1 MVINTF
7 LPTLIML
14 VAYIRMGYILY
25 RSEFASKD
33 KRQAQVNMF
42 ETCVIMMIMFT
53 LSSLNTCIAM
63 MLFAVGYYQ
72 TPSSDYYNIS
82 IILLVFNHCINPFIY
97 SLRYKEFQTQFN
109 NLFCRGS
116 KKLSS
121 VSHTSSTSKTEI
133 KQ

>member
-63 MLFAVGYYQ
+63 MLFAVGYYK

-116 KKLSS
+116 KKLSN
-121 VSHTSSTSKTEI
+121 VSHTSATSMTEI
-133 KQ
+133 K